1 MKRKRDLMLSDRDFF
16 FDPFFDSFFSHSR
29 KDYELSN
36 RVMST
41 DIKDK
46 EDGYDFEIEMP
57 GFEKK
62 DIMLNLDK
70 GYLTVQANS
79 SQCSEDNAEG
89 YLCRERRYGL
99 FSRSYYV
106 GDIKEEDIKAKLD
119 NGILK
124 IFVPKQDKK
133 LSNKKQIL
141 ID

>member
-1 MKRKRDLMLSDRDFF
+1 MKRKRDLMLSDREFF
-16 FDPFFDSFFSHSR
+16 FDPFFDSFFSRAR

-41 DIKDK
+41 DIKEK
-46 EDGYDFEIEMP
+46 EEGYDFEIEMP

-79 SQCSEDNAEG
+79 NHCSEDNTEG